1 MRTGRCLSRCARG
14 QRTEHRQVDPGT
26 GRQSAHRLRGHE
38 GLRQALLRVA
48 GAILAV
54 GCGVVLVM
62 KATDGVRTT
71 DSLSSQASIAHAAAQ
86 NAFYD
91 CVSNQ
96 ARKLV
101 PKGASVAIGTGA
113 ETSGSGTSGTGRS
126 GSTSASLTLL
136 SAVVRWADVAPDA
149 SKATLVLELSP
160 GNGPSSC
167 SGLLVLA
174 TPGGLK

>member
-1 MRTGRCLSRCARG
+1 
-14 QRTEHRQVDPGT
+14 
-26 GRQSAHRLRGHE
+26 
-38 GLRQALLRVA
+38 
-48 GAILAV
+48 V
-54 GCGVVLVM
+54 GCGVVLVL

-71 DSLSSQASIAHAAAQ
+71 DSLSSQASIAQAAAQ

-101 PKGASVAIGTGA
+101 PKGASVAVGTGTGA
-113 ETSGSGTSGTGRS
+113 SYSTATSGSTGIS
-126 GSTSASLTLL
+126 GSTSAGLTLL

-167 SGLLVLA
+167 SGLIVLA

>member
-1 MRTGRCLSRCARG
+1 
-14 QRTEHRQVDPGT
+14 
-26 GRQSAHRLRGHE
+26 LR
-38 GLRQALLRVA
+38 RALLRVA

-54 GCGVVLVM
+54 GCGLVLVM

-71 DSLSSQASIAHAAAQ
+71 DSLSSQASIAQAAAQ
-86 NAFYD
+86 NGFYD
-91 CVSNQ
+91 CVSDQ

-101 PKGASVAIGTGA
+101 PKGASVAIATGP
-113 ETSGSGTSGTGRS
+113 GSS
-126 GSTSASLTLL
+126 GSTSGGLTLL

-149 SKATLVLELSP
+149 AKATLVLELSP

-167 SGLLVLA
+167 SGFIVLA

>member
-1 MRTGRCLSRCARG
+1 
-14 QRTEHRQVDPGT
+14 
-26 GRQSAHRLRGHE
+26 
-38 GLRQALLRVA
+38 
-48 GAILAV
+48 
-54 GCGVVLVM
+54 VVLVM

-71 DSLSSQASIAHAAAQ
+71 NSLSSQASIAQAGAQ

-101 PKGASVAIGTGA
+101 PKGASVAIGTGTG
-113 ETSGSGTSGTGRS
+113 TSGSAGASN
-126 GSTSASLTLL
+126 STSAGLTLL

-167 SGLLVLA
+167 SGLIVLA